1 MPQVN
6 YTNKALHAPAR
17 VYVRMFVCAYSTQES
32 GSAGESDNLT
42 TFECQNSMGWVHANV
57 SGVSGRACDRWMAF
71 CIVSEVGIVS
81 GSGMCLCV
89 CVCVCAR
96 VCETARHF
104 LLPAKPN
111 GIKREIVHQFIIG
124 RELIEG
130 STRNTFMRLTLI
142 EWLSE
147 RGRERKREERTD
159 DLLCGGHS
167 CGCCCCCCCV
177 SMETCCHLLLL
188 PRINIKKA
196 TTAATSTATTI
207 TKGGVGL
214 NQVVN

>member
-17 VYVRMFVCAYSTQES
+17 VYVRMCVCAYSTQES

-42 TFECQNSMGWVHANV
+42 TFECQNSMGWVHANI

-96 VCETARHF
+96 VCARVRDCKTF
-104 LLPAKPN
+104 PSAGQTERDK
-111 GIKREIVHQFIIG
+111 
-124 RELIEG
+124 
-130 STRNTFMRLTLI
+130 TRNCSSIHNWKRINWRKHAQHIHAVNIDWMT
-142 EWLSE
+142 E
-147 RGRERKREERTD
+147 REREGEEARGED
-159 DLLCGGHS
+159 WQLAVWWS
-167 CGCCCCCCCV
+167 
-177 SMETCCHLLLL
+177 
-188 PRINIKKA
+188 
-196 TTAATSTATTI
+196 
-207 TKGGVGL
+207 
-214 NQVVN
+214 

>member
-1 MPQVN
+1 MPKLYGLSSCKRLRCQWPRVWPVN
-6 YTNKALHAPAR
+6 GILHCEWSR
-17 VYVRMFVCAYSTQES
+17 HSEWEWYVFVR
-32 GSAGESDNLT
+32 L
-42 TFECQNSMGWVHANV
+42 
-57 SGVSGRACDRWMAF
+57 
-71 CIVSEVGIVS
+71 
-81 GSGMCLCV
+81 